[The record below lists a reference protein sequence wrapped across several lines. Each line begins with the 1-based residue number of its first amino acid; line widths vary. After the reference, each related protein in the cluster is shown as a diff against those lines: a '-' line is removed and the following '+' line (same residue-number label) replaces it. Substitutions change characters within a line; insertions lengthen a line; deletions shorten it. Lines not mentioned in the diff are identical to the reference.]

1 MGNVSRWQRKE
12 CFLGKYIYG
21 QDIDVLT
28 KLMAVLMLTLVTSSS
43 SERKRIQGHNPNV
56 TSLIYMREHLHLLY
70 IPPRGS
76 EKIDSG
82 ATIINGAFT

>member
-1 MGNVSRWQRKE
+1 MAKKGVLSRKIHIRTGHRCSHKADGGADVN
-12 CFLGKYIYG
+12 FSYIL
-21 QDIDVLT
+21 ILR
-28 KLMAVLMLTLVTSSS
+28 
-43 SERKRIQGHNPNV
+43 ERKRIQGHNPNV

-82 ATIINGAFT
+82 AAIINGAFT